1 MQIDVGGLLAPLV
14 VLLGVLDHAGGAEGH
29 QALSWVTIG
38 VRSVQKL
45 VRNSVEW

>member
-1 MQIDVGGLLAPLV
+1 MQVDVGRLLPPLV
-14 VLLGVLDHAGGAEGH
+14 VLLGVFDHAGGAEGH
-29 QALSWVTIG
+29 QALSWVKAG